1 MFSGRLVYRIV
12 CANVNDRMQIDKL
25 KKMNKVRSLMVG
37 SISHDL
43 RTPLNGILILLN
55 LVLKLKVI
63 PPDALIKEFI

>member
-1 MFSGRLVYRIV
+1 
-12 CANVNDRMQIDKL
+12 MQIDTL

-63 PPDALIKEFI
+63 PPDQLIKEFI